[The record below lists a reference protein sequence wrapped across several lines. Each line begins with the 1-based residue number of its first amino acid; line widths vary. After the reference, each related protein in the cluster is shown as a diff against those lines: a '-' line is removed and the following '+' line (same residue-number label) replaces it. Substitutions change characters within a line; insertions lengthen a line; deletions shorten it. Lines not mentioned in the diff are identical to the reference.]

1 MTGYNGSANYAT
13 HNITLWLTNDENTYG
28 RLVELLNLQKEIT
41 AESAEAV
48 ASEIF
53 GERDTPDTKGN
64 QDDGTRWQDVD
75 WSEIA
80 SEFKDIR
87 ANEQ

>member
-13 HNITLWLTNDENTYG
+13 HNITLWLTNDENTHQH
-28 RLVELLNLQKEIT
+28 LIELLKAQDSIT
-41 AESAEAV
+41 PESAEAV
-48 ASEIF
+48 AAEIF

-64 QDDGTRWQDVD
+64 QETGTRWQDVD

-80 SEFKDIR
+80 QEFEELR
-87 ANEQ
+87 ANE